1 MIEINGKQYELKY
14 NMKRIELI
22 ENVTGVPLMS
32 AVHKNGGM
40 LSIANLKVYVA
51 YALREV
57 GADALLDIKDGMK
70 LAEKLLENS
79 DFVTVSSEVLEALQ
93 RDCPFFF
100 PAD

>member
-1 MIEINGKQYELKY
+1 MFKINGKQYELKY

-22 ENVTGVPLMS
+22 ENVTGVSLMS
-32 AVHKNGGM
+32 AMHQNGGM

-57 GADALLDIKDGMK
+57 GADVLVDIKDGIK
-70 LAEKLLENS
+70 LAEKLMTES
-79 DFVTVSSEVLEALQ
+79 DFVTVSGEVLEALQ